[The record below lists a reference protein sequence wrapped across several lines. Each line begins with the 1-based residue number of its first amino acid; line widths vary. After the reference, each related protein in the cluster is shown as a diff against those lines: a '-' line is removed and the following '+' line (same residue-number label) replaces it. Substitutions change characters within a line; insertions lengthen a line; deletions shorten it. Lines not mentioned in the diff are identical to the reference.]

1 MSDGILVSQ
10 QNEGKSKTLSGV
22 LVALAALATA
32 GAAVVASTSVAPSAA
47 IICALVAGVILEN
60 RSGPLA
66 AAGYFS
72 LGAPLFVLLAYIH
85 GPETAVATPLAAACL
100 AVVVAGISSLGRLT
114 SSSHSFGTRL
124 AGMGVNTL
132 RVATVAAT
140 VFGMQTAAP
149 TVLAASVGAGFVAWL
164 LFDTIVTSS
173 VIAMTEEDE
182 FQQAWK
188 DVVASPPNRLLLAL
202 PALAGALGA
211 GLGTS
216 SEEVVAVVVTALA
229 ALPFAGALG
238 YWLDG
243 IKVRDQ
249 EELERQLRMA
259 QHQAKTQR
267 DAGEKFTKENKKLS
281 DELGSVYDMA
291 RSLGASTQLEET
303 VGIVLSMVRR
313 LRIPF
318 QSCVILLYRKDTLTP
333 VLSETPYRDVLA
345 MSHLLQLEES
355 LIKEVV
361 ESRRARLKPDLP
373 ASSEGRIFKD
383 ERSVMCVP
391 LIVSKETVGVIYVG
405 SVPVNTHTEEHL
417 NALRMLTAF
426 AAPSVKTAMLFEDKD
441 EDLLRVKKI
450 LAAVEAKNA
459 QLAGLQQMGQQMGA
473 SLKAATTME
482 VVASSI
488 KSMIPDAQSVILFV
502 RDPEE
507 ASGHALKAEYPYTP
521 YADYVRNLALRD
533 DEGLLGKA
541 ISLSNTILVQ
551 DTEMFDV
558 QNLLG
563 SEKSVVVAP
572 LFGGAEEGS
581 NGETVEEAA
590 ATTQNVLMG
599 CLYVGAAK
607 ENALTEEHRN
617 IIETVSY
624 QTAMALKNARLYEQ
638 TQQMALT
645 DGLTGLY
652 THRLFQ
658 DKLNEEIEYAS
669 RHEQNVV
676 LVMVDADNFKTY
688 NDTLGHPAGDALLK
702 EIAALLKDK
711 VRAADIVC
719 RYGGDE
725 FALLLKNTRKEDA
738 ARMCERI
745 REAFQL
751 RFGGNQVQV
760 TSSIGLACYPLD
772 ADSKK
777 DLAQAADDALY
788 VSKRNGR
795 NKVSVSETLEER
807 RRKGPMV
814 QEIIKRPAEI
824 EAEKAA
830 AAKAAAEAEARK
842 KNPPA

>member
-1 MSDGILVSQ
+1 VLLAILATVGAAIFASS
-10 QNEGKSKTLSGV
+10 EVVPT
-22 LVALAALATA
+22 AAL
-32 GAAVVASTSVAPSAA
+32 V
-47 IICALVAGVILEN
+47 CALVAGLVLEF

-66 AAGYFS
+66 PAGYFS
-72 LGAPLFVLLAYIH
+72 LGAPLFVLLAYVH
-85 GPETAVATPLAAACL
+85 GPNTPVATPMAAACL
-100 AVVVAGISSLGRLT
+100 AVAVAGMSSLGRLA
-114 SSSHSFGTRL
+114 SGPHSMGTRM
-124 AGMGVNTL
+124 AGAGVNTL
-132 RVATVAAT
+132 RVAAT
-140 VFGMQTAAP
+140 AGAVFGVHQVVP
-149 TVLAASVGAGFVAWL
+149 EHLVASVGAGYVAWV
-164 LFDTIVTSS
+164 LFDLVVTSA
-173 VIAMTEEDE
+173 VISLVEEED
-182 FQQAWK
+182 FQRSWK
-188 DVVASPPNRLLLAL
+188 DVVASPQNRLLLAL
-202 PALAGALGA
+202 PALVGALGA

-249 EELERQLRMA
+249 EELEKQLRIA
-259 QHQAKTQR
+259 QHQSVSQKQA
-267 DAGEKFTKENKKLS
+267 AEKSAKENKRLT
-281 DELGSVYDMA
+281 DELQSVYDMA

-318 QSCVILLYRKDTLTP
+318 QSCVILLYREENLTP

-361 ESRRARLKPDLP
+361 ETRRPRLKPELS

-391 LIVSKETVGVIYVG
+391 LIVSKEIVGVIYVG
-405 SVPVNTHTEEHL
+405 SVPVNTHNEEHL
-417 NALRMLTAF
+417 NALKMITTF
-426 AAPSVKTAMLFEDKD
+426 AAPSVKTAMLFDGKER
-441 EDLLRVKKI
+441 DLVKVKKA
-450 LAAVEAKNA
+450 LAEVEAKNA

-473 SLKAATTME
+473 SLKATTTMK
-482 VVASSI
+482 VVAHSI
-488 KSMIPDAQSVILFV
+488 KSMIPDAQSVILFT
-502 RDPEE
+502 RDQED
-507 ASGHALKAEYPYTP
+507 AAGHALKAEYADTP

-541 ISLSNTILVQ
+541 ISLSSTILVQ

-563 SEKSVVVAP
+563 SEHSVVVAP
-572 LFGGAEEGS
+572 LFGGIEGEEIGEIEEGVPAHA
-581 NGETVEEAA
+581 G
-590 ATTQNVLMG
+590 LMG

-607 ENALTEEHRN
+607 ENAFNEEHRN

-658 DKLNEEIEYAS
+658 DKLNEEIEYAD
-669 RHEQNVV
+669 RHDQPVV
-676 LVMVDADNFKTY
+676 LVMVDADNFKSY

-751 RFGGNQVQV
+751 RFGGNTVQV
-760 TSSIGLACYPLD
+760 TSSIGLACFPID

-788 VSKRNGR
+788 VSKRGGR
-795 NKVSVSETLEER
+795 NRVSVSKTLAER
-807 RRKGPMV
+807 RAAPIV
-814 QEIIKRPAEI
+814 QEVLKRPSEMTPEELKPAEM
-824 EAEKAA
+824 K
-830 AAKAAAEAEARK
+830 
-842 KNPPA
+842 P

>member
-1 MSDGILVSQ
+1 MFDQCRTWIYSVSQ
-10 QNEGKSKTLSGV
+10 TSEGKSKTLSGV
-22 LVALAALATA
+22 LALLAVLATAAGAFVAFPHVTPHATLICALAA
-32 GAAVVASTSVAPSAA
+32 G
-47 IICALVAGVILEN
+47 LVLEF
-60 RSGPLA
+60 RSGSLA
-66 AAGYFS
+66 PAGYFS
-72 LGAPLFVLLAYIH
+72 LASPLMILLVYLH
-85 GPETAVATPLAAACL
+85 GPDTPVAHGVAALGVAVA
-100 AVVVAGISSLGRLT
+100 VSGVSSLGRLV
-114 SSSHSFGTRL
+114 SGSQPLSTRL
-124 AGMGVNTL
+124 NGAGVNTL
-132 RVATVAAT
+132 R
-140 VFGMQTAAP
+140 TAVVGGAI
-149 TVLAASVGAGFVAWL
+149 LAAQTFVPQYLFLAVIAGYVAWL
-164 LFDTIVTSS
+164 VYDLVVVNAVVSL
-173 VIAMTEEDE
+173 AEDGE
-182 FQQAWK
+182 FEQGWTAVKEAPQ
-188 DVVASPPNRLLLAL
+188 NRFLLAL
-202 PALAGALGA
+202 PALVGALGGDLHA
-211 GLGTS
+211 AS
-216 SEEVVAVVVTALA
+216 DEAVAVIVTALA
-229 ALPFAGALG
+229 ALPFAGALS

-243 IKVRDQ
+243 IKVREQ

-259 QHQAKTQR
+259 QHQSLTQKQ
-267 DAGEKFTKENKKLS
+267 AAEKMTSQNRRLS
-281 DELGSVYDMA
+281 DELQSVYDMA
-291 RSLGASTQLEET
+291 SSLGASTQLEET

-318 QSCVILLYRKDTLTP
+318 QSCVILLYRNENLTP

-361 ESRRARLKPDLP
+361 ESRRPRLKPELS

-391 LIVSKETVGVIYVG
+391 LIVSKEIVGVIYVG
-405 SVPVNTHTEEHL
+405 SVQVNTHNEEHL
-417 NALRMLTAF
+417 KALKMLTAF
-426 AAPSVKTAMLFEDKD
+426 AAPSVKTAMLFEDK
-441 EDLLRVKKI
+441 EKDLLSVKKI
-450 LAAVEAKNA
+450 LAAVEAKNS

-473 SLKAATTME
+473 SLKASIALQ

-488 KSMIPDAQSVILFV
+488 KSMISEAQSVILFT
-502 RDPEE
+502 RDPEDPN
-507 ASGHALKAEYPYTP
+507 GHALKAELPDTP

-541 ISLSNTILVQ
+541 ISLSSTILVQ

-572 LFGGAEEGS
+572 LFGGAEDDENSG
-581 NGETVEEAA
+581 GEEEAG
-590 ATTQNVLMG
+590 ATPQTSLLG
-599 CLYVGAAK
+599 ALYVGAAR

-638 TQQMALT
+638 TQKMALT

-658 DKLNEEIEYAS
+658 EKLNEEIEYAD
-669 RHEQNVV
+669 RHNQPVV

-751 RFGGNQVQV
+751 RFGGNEVQV
-760 TSSIGLACYPLD
+760 TSSIGLACFPID

-777 DLAQAADDALY
+777 DLAKAADDALY
-788 VSKRNGR
+788 VSKRGGR
-795 NKVSVSETLEER
+795 NRVSVSPDLEHR
-807 RRKGPMV
+807 RANPIT
-814 QEIIKRPAEI
+814 QEILKRPAEMN
-824 EAEKAA
+824 K
-830 AAKAAAEAEARK
+830 
-842 KNPPA
+842 

>member
-1 MSDGILVSQ
+1 MA
-10 QNEGKSKTLSGV
+10 V
-22 LVALAALATA
+22 LAAGAGAFVALPELTFHPAL
-32 GAAVVASTSVAPSAA
+32 
-47 IICALVAGVILEN
+47 ICALLAGLILEF
-60 RSGPLA
+60 RSGSLA
-66 AAGYFS
+66 PAGYFS
-72 LGAPLFVLLAYIH
+72 LASPLYILLVYMY
-85 GPETAVATPLAAACL
+85 GPDTPVGTSLAALGLAVAM
-100 AVVVAGISSLGRLT
+100 AGASSLGRLA
-114 SSSHSFGTRL
+114 SSTHPMHTRL
-124 AGMGVNTL
+124 TGIGINTL
-132 RVATVAAT
+132 KVAVVGGAIWAAHRFIPQHLFVA
-140 VFGMQTAAP
+140 V
-149 TVLAASVGAGFVAWL
+149 VAGYIAWL
-164 LFDTIVTSS
+164 LYDLLVVNLVVKLAEDTEFKQGWAAVQ
-173 VIAMTEEDE
+173 DE
-182 FQQAWK
+182 SLSRF
-188 DVVASPPNRLLLAL
+188 LLAL
-202 PALAGALGA
+202 PALLGALGG
-211 GLGTS
+211 GLNATS
-216 SEEVVAVVVTALA
+216 DALIAIVVTALT
-229 ALPFAGALG
+229 ALPFAGALS

-243 IKVRDQ
+243 LKVREQ

-259 QHQAKTQR
+259 QHQSQTQKQASDKLTQQNR
-267 DAGEKFTKENKKLS
+267 RLS
-281 DELGSVYDMA
+281 DELQSVYDMA
-291 RSLGASTQLEET
+291 SSLGASTQLEET

-318 QSCVILLYRKDTLTP
+318 QSCVILLYRGDNLTP

-361 ESRRARLKPDLP
+361 ESRRPRLKPELS

-391 LIVSKETVGVIYVG
+391 LIVSKEIVGVIYVG
-405 SVPVNTHTEEHL
+405 SVQVNTHNEEHL
-417 NALRMLTAF
+417 KALKMLTAF
-426 AAPSVKTAMLFEDKD
+426 AAPSVKTAMLFEDK
-441 EDLLRVKKI
+441 EKDLLSVKKI

-473 SLKAATTME
+473 SLKASTTLQ

-488 KSMIPDAQSVILFV
+488 KNMISEAQSVILFT
-502 RDPEE
+502 RDPEDPK
-507 ASGHALKAEYPYTP
+507 GHALRAELADTP

-541 ISLSNTILVQ
+541 ISLSSTILVQ

-572 LFGGAEEGS
+572 LFGGAEEEEQS
-581 NGETVEEAA
+581 SGEDESGAGPQSTLLGA
-590 ATTQNVLMG
+590 
-599 CLYVGAAK
+599 LYVGAAR

-624 QTAMALKNARLYEQ
+624 QTAMALKNSRLYEQ
-638 TQQMALT
+638 TQKMALT

-658 DKLNEEIEYAS
+658 EKLNEEIEYAE
-669 RHEQNVV
+669 RHNQPVV

-711 VRAADIVC
+711 VRASDIVC

-738 ARMCERI
+738 HRMCERI

-751 RFGGNQVQV
+751 RFGGNEVQV
-760 TSSIGLACYPLD
+760 TSSIGLACFPTD

-777 DLAQAADDALY
+777 DLAKAADDALY
-788 VSKRNGR
+788 VSKRGGR
-795 NKVSVSETLEER
+795 NRVSVSPVLAER
-807 RRKGPMV
+807 RANPIT
-814 QEIIKRPAEI
+814 QEILKRPAEMN
-824 EAEKAA
+824 K
-830 AAKAAAEAEARK
+830 
-842 KNPPA
+842 

>member
-1 MSDGILVSQ
+1 M
-10 QNEGKSKTLSGV
+10 
-22 LVALAALATA
+22 LAALAVLATLG
-32 GAAVVASTSVAPSAA
+32 GAFFASTSVAPSPA
-47 IICALVAGVILEN
+47 IICALIAGLILEN

-85 GPETAVATPLAAACL
+85 GEGTAVATPLGAACL
-100 AVVVAGISSLGRLT
+100 AVAVAGVSSIGRLT
-114 SSSHSFGTRL
+114 SGSHSFSTRL
-124 AGMGVNTL
+124 AGAGVNTL
-132 RVATVAAT
+132 RVAAVAAT
-140 VFGMQTAAP
+140 IFGMQTAAP

-164 LFDTIVTSS
+164 LFDTIITSS
-173 VIAMTEEDE
+173 VISITEEDE
-182 FQQAWK
+182 FHQAWK

-202 PALAGALGA
+202 PALAGALGT

-229 ALPFAGALG
+229 AFPFAGALG

-267 DAGEKFTKENKKLS
+267 DAVEKFTKENKKLS
-281 DELGSVYDMA
+281 DELQSVYDMA

-441 EDLLRVKKI
+441 EDLFRVKKI

-488 KSMIPDAQSVILFV
+488 KTMIPDAQSVILFV
-502 RDPEE
+502 RDSEE

-551 DTEMFDV
+551 DTDMFDV

-572 LFGGAEEGS
+572 LFGGPEEGA
-581 NGETVEEAA
+581 ETSEEGAA
-590 ATTQNVLMG
+590 AQTTLMG

-669 RHEQNVV
+669 RHNQNVV

-760 TSSIGLACYPLD
+760 TSSIGLACFPID

-788 VSKRNGR
+788 VSKRGGR
-795 NKVSVSETLEER
+795 NRVSVSKTLEER
-807 RRKGPMV
+807 RRDGPMV
-814 QEIIKRPAEI
+814 QETLKRPAEI

-830 AAKAAAEAEARK
+830 AAAAAAAAAEGK
-842 KNPPA
+842 K

>member
-1 MSDGILVSQ
+1 
-10 QNEGKSKTLSGV
+10 
-22 LVALAALATA
+22 VALIL
-32 GAAVVASTSVAPSAA
+32 G
-47 IICALVAGVILEN
+47 LVLEYL
-60 RSGPLA
+60 SGPLA

-72 LGAPLFVLLAYIH
+72 LGSPLFVLLVYIQ
-85 GPETAVATPLAAACL
+85 GPDTQAATPLAAACL
-100 AVVVAGISSLGRLT
+100 AVAVTGICSVGRLA
-114 SSSHSFGTRL
+114 SGTQSISTRMTG
-124 AGMGVNTL
+124 AGVNTL
-132 RVATVAAT
+132 RIAAIAAT
-140 VFGMQTAAP
+140 AWGVRQAVPTPLFAA
-149 TVLAASVGAGFVAWL
+149 VGAGFVAWI
-164 LFDTIVTSS
+164 LFDLLLTGA
-173 VIAMTEEDE
+173 VISFAEEEDFRKSWE
-182 FQQAWK
+182 
-188 DVVASPPNRLLLAL
+188 DVRESPKNRLLMAL

-211 GLGTS
+211 GFTGLDEIGTI
-216 SEEVVAVVVTALA
+216 VITGMA
-229 ALPFAGALG
+229 ALPFAGAIS

-249 EELERQLRMA
+249 EELERQLRIA
-259 QHQAKTQR
+259 QNQSWSQKQAAEKLQKEKQR
-267 DAGEKFTKENKKLS
+267 TKE
-281 DELGSVYDMA
+281 ELDSVYELA

-318 QSCVILLYRKDTLTP
+318 QSCVILRYEDGILTP
-333 VLSETPYRDVLA
+333 VLAETPYRDVLA

-361 ESRRARLKPDLP
+361 ESRKPRLKPDLP
-373 ASSEGRIFKD
+373 ASTEGRIFKD

-391 LIVSKETVGVIYVG
+391 LTVSKEIVGVIYVG
-405 SVPVNTHTEEHL
+405 SVPVNTHNEEHL
-417 NALRMLTAF
+417 NSLKMLTTM
-426 AAPSVKTAMLFEDKD
+426 AAPSVKTAMLFDGKEKD
-441 EDLLRVKKI
+441 LVKVKKA
-450 LAAVEAKNA
+450 LAEVEAKNA

-473 SLKAATTME
+473 SLKATTTMQ
-482 VVASSI
+482 VVSESI
-488 KSMIPDAQSVILFV
+488 KNMIPDAQSVIVFT
-502 RDPEE
+502 RDSED
-507 ASGHALKAEYPYTP
+507 AGGHALKAEYADTP

-541 ISLSNTILVQ
+541 IGLSSTILVQ

-572 LFGGAEEGS
+572 LFSGAESEDGHED
-581 NGETVEEAA
+581 GETAA
-590 ATTQNVLMG
+590 HAALMG
-599 CLYVGAAK
+599 ALYVGAAK

-658 DKLNEEIEYAS
+658 DKLNEEIEYAA
-669 RHEQNVV
+669 RNDQPVV

-711 VRAADIVC
+711 VRASDIVC

-760 TSSIGLACYPLD
+760 TSSIGLACFPVD

-788 VSKRNGR
+788 VSKRGGR
-795 NKVSVSETLEER
+795 NRVSVSKTLAER
-807 RRKGPMV
+807 RANPIV
-814 QEIIKRPAEI
+814 QEVLKRPAEM
-824 EAEKAA
+824 K
-830 AAKAAAEAEARK
+830 
-842 KNPPA
+842 

>member
-1 MSDGILVSQ
+1 MSQ
-10 QNEGKSKTLSGV
+10 QSEGKSKPLSGV
-22 LVALAALATA
+22 LLLLAILATVAAAFFASA
-32 GAAVVASTSVAPSAA
+32 GVKPTIA
-47 IICALVAGVILEN
+47 IGCALLAGLVLEF
-60 RSGPLA
+60 RSGSLA

-72 LGAPLFVLLAYIH
+72 LGAPLFVLLAYIY
-85 GPETAVATPLAAACL
+85 GPNTPVATPVAAACL
-100 AVVVAGISSLGRLT
+100 AVAVAGVSSIGRLA
-114 SSSHSFGTRL
+114 SPAHSMGTKMSG
-124 AGMGVNTL
+124 AGVNTL
-132 RVATVAAT
+132 RIAAVAGT
-140 VFGMQTAAP
+140 VFAVRQAVPAYLGAA
-149 TVLAASVGAGFVAWL
+149 VGAGYVAWL
-164 LFDTIVTSS
+164 LFDLVVTSA
-173 VIAMTEEDE
+173 VINMTEGED
-182 FQQAWK
+182 FQRSWK
-188 DVVASPPNRLLLAL
+188 DVLEAPTNRFLLAL
-202 PALAGALGA
+202 PALAGALGT

-243 IKVRDQ
+243 IRVRDQ
-249 EELERQLRMA
+249 EELERQLRIA
-259 QHQAKTQR
+259 QHQSQSQKQAT
-267 DAGEKFTKENKKLS
+267 EKISKENKKLS
-281 DELGSVYDMA
+281 DELQSVYDMA

-318 QSCVILLYRKDTLTP
+318 QSCVILLYKDENLTP

-361 ESRRARLKPDLP
+361 ESRKARLKPELS

-391 LIVSKETVGVIYVG
+391 LVVSKEIVGVIYVG
-405 SVPVNTHTEEHL
+405 SVPVNTHNEEHL
-417 NALRMLTAF
+417 NALRMLSAF
-426 AAPSVKTAMLFEDKD
+426 AAPSVKTAMLFDSKD
-441 EDLLRVKKI
+441 RDLVKVRKA
-450 LAAVEAKNA
+450 LAEVEAKNS

-473 SLKAATTME
+473 SLKATTTMK
-482 VVASSI
+482 VVAESI
-488 KSMIPDAQSVILFV
+488 KSMLPDAQSVILFT
-502 RDPEE
+502 RDTDD
-507 ASGHALKAEYPYTP
+507 ATGHALKAEYADTP

-541 ISLSNTILVQ
+541 IQSSTTILVQ

-563 SEKSVVVAP
+563 SEHSVVVAP
-572 LFGGAEEGS
+572 LFGLTEEEG
-581 NGETVEEAA
+581 GESEDAP
-590 ATTQNVLMG
+590 ATPHAGLLGT
-599 CLYVGAAK
+599 LYVGAAK

-658 DKLNEEIEYAS
+658 DKLNEEIEYAA
-669 RHEQNVV
+669 RHDQPVV

-702 EIAALLKDK
+702 EIASLLKDK

-751 RFGGNQVQV
+751 RFGGNAVQV
-760 TSSIGLACYPLD
+760 TSSIGLACFPVD

-788 VSKRNGR
+788 VSKRGGR
-795 NKVSVSETLEER
+795 NRVSVSKDLETR
-807 RRKGPMV
+807 RREGPMV
-814 QEIIKRPAEI
+814 QGVIKRPAEI
-824 EAEKAA
+824 EKEKQE
-830 AAKAAAEAEARK
+830 AAKAAAAQAAQAKR
-842 KNPPA
+842 

>member
-1 MSDGILVSQ
+1 MSQAS
-10 QNEGKSKTLSGV
+10 EGKSKTLSGV
-22 LVALAALATA
+22 LALLAVLATA
-32 GAAVVASTSVAPSAA
+32 AGAFVAFPHVTLHPALL
-47 IICALVAGVILEN
+47 CALVAGLILEF
-60 RSGPLA
+60 RSGSLA
-66 AAGYFS
+66 PAGYFS
-72 LGAPLFVLLAYIH
+72 LASPLYVLLVYLH
-85 GPETAVATPLAAACL
+85 GADTPVDTSLAALGVAVAMT
-100 AVVVAGISSLGRLT
+100 GISSIGRLA
-114 SSSHSFGTRL
+114 SSSQPMSTRL
-124 AGMGVNTL
+124 NGAGVNTL
-132 RVATVAAT
+132 RTGVVGGAIMASQIFAEQYLFVAV
-140 VFGMQTAAP
+140 
-149 TVLAASVGAGFVAWL
+149 SAGYVAWL
-164 LFDTIVTSS
+164 IYDLIVVNAVVSL
-173 VIAMTEEDE
+173 TEDKE
-182 FQQAWK
+182 FEQGWK
-188 DVVASPPNRLLLAL
+188 AVREEPANRFLLAL
-202 PALAGALGA
+202 PALVGALGG
-211 GLGTS
+211 GLHAAS
-216 SEEVVAVVVTALA
+216 DEVVAVVVTALA

-243 IKVRDQ
+243 IKVQEQ

-259 QHQAKTQR
+259 QHQSQTQKQ
-267 DAGEKFTKENKKLS
+267 AAEKLTSQNRRLS
-281 DELGSVYDMA
+281 DELQSVYDMA
-291 RSLGASTQLEET
+291 SSLGASTQLEET

-318 QSCVILLYRKDTLTP
+318 QSCVILLYRGDNLTP

-361 ESRRARLKPDLP
+361 ESRRPRLKPELSS
-373 ASSEGRIFKD
+373 SSEGRIFKD

-391 LIVSKETVGVIYVG
+391 LIVSKEIVGVIYVG
-405 SVPVNTHTEEHL
+405 SVQVNTHNEEHL
-417 NALRMLTAF
+417 KALKMLTAF
-426 AAPSVKTAMLFEDKD
+426 AAPSVKTAMLFEDK
-441 EDLLRVKKI
+441 EKDLLNVKKI

-473 SLKAATTME
+473 SLKASATLQ

-488 KSMIPDAQSVILFV
+488 KSMISEAQSVILFT
-502 RDPEE
+502 RDPEDPK
-507 ASGHALKAEYPYTP
+507 GHAMRAELPDTP

-541 ISLSNTILVQ
+541 ISLSSTILVQ

-572 LFGGAEEGS
+572 LFGGAEEKE
-581 NGETVEEAA
+581 NAEGEEEAGDTPQSTLLGA
-590 ATTQNVLMG
+590 
-599 CLYVGAAK
+599 LYVGAAR

-638 TQQMALT
+638 TQKMALT

-658 DKLNEEIEYAS
+658 EKLNEEIEYAD
-669 RHEQNVV
+669 RHNQPVV

-711 VRAADIVC
+711 VRASDIVC

-738 ARMCERI
+738 QRMCERI

-751 RFGGNQVQV
+751 RFGGNEVQV
-760 TSSIGLACYPLD
+760 TSSIGLACFPLD

-777 DLAQAADDALY
+777 DLAKAADDALY
-788 VSKRNGR
+788 VSKRGGR
-795 NKVSVSETLEER
+795 NRVSVSPNLAER
-807 RRKGPMV
+807 RANPIQ
-814 QEIIKRPAEI
+814 QEVLKRPAEM
-824 EAEKAA
+824 K
-830 AAKAAAEAEARK
+830 
-842 KNPPA
+842 

>member
-1 MSDGILVSQ
+1 MSQ
-10 QNEGKSKTLSGV
+10 ANEGKSKTLSGV
-22 LVALAALATA
+22 LALLAVLATA
-32 GAAVVASTSVAPSAA
+32 AGAFLALPQISPHPM
-47 IICALVAGVILEN
+47 IICAVAAGLILEF
-60 RSGPLA
+60 RSGSLA
-66 AAGYFS
+66 PAGYFS
-72 LGAPLFVLLAYIH
+72 LASPLYILVVYLH
-85 GPETAVATPLAAACL
+85 GPDTPVHTPSAALGFAVALT
-100 AVVVAGISSLGRLT
+100 GISSLGRLA
-114 SSSHSFGTRL
+114 SSAQPMSTRL
-124 AGMGVNTL
+124 NGAGVNTL
-132 RVATVAAT
+132 RTAVVGGAVFAAQL
-140 VFGMQTAAP
+140 FAKP
-149 TVLAASVGAGFVAWL
+149 YLFVA
-164 LFDTIVTSS
+164 
-173 VIAMTEEDE
+173 VIAGYVAWVIYDLVVINLVVSLAEDKDFEQGWKAALEEP
-182 FQQAWK
+182 Q
-188 DVVASPPNRLLLAL
+188 NRFLLAL
-202 PALAGALGA
+202 PALIGALGG
-211 GLGTS
+211 GLNAAS
-216 SEEVVAVVVTALA
+216 DEVVAVVVTALA

-259 QHQAKTQR
+259 QHQALQHKQTADKLTQQNR
-267 DAGEKFTKENKKLS
+267 RLS
-281 DELGSVYDMA
+281 DELQSVYDMA
-291 RSLGASTQLEET
+291 SSLGASTQLEET

-318 QSCVILLYRKDTLTP
+318 QSCVILLYRNDNLTP

-361 ESRRARLKPDLP
+361 ESRRPRLKPELS

-391 LIVSKETVGVIYVG
+391 LIVSKEIVGVIYVG
-405 SVPVNTHTEEHL
+405 SVQVNTHNEEHL
-417 NALRMLTAF
+417 KALKMLTAF
-426 AAPSVKTAMLFEDKD
+426 AAPSVKTAMLFEDK
-441 EDLLRVKKI
+441 EKDLLNVKKI

-459 QLAGLQQMGQQMGA
+459 QLAGLQQMGQKLGA
-473 SLKAATTME
+473 SLKASATLQ

-488 KSMIPDAQSVILFV
+488 KSMISEAQSVILFT
-502 RDPEE
+502 RDPEDVK
-507 ASGHALKAEYPYTP
+507 GHALTAEFPDTP

-541 ISLSNTILVQ
+541 ISLSSTILVQ

-572 LFGGAEEGS
+572 LFGGIESEEG
-581 NGETVEEAA
+581 EAA
-590 ATTQNVLMG
+590 QDEDGQAQSNLLG
-599 CLYVGAAK
+599 ALYVGAAR

-638 TQQMALT
+638 TQKMALT

-658 DKLNEEIEYAS
+658 EKLNEEIEYAD
-669 RHEQNVV
+669 RHNQPVV

-711 VRAADIVC
+711 VRASDIVC

-751 RFGGNQVQV
+751 RFGGNEVQV
-760 TSSIGLACYPLD
+760 TSSIGLACFPSD

-777 DLAQAADDALY
+777 DLAKAADDALY
-788 VSKRNGR
+788 VSKRGGR
-795 NKVSVSETLEER
+795 NRVSVSPKLEER
-807 RRKGPMV
+807 RANPIT
-814 QEIIKRPAEI
+814 QEILKRPAEM
-824 EAEKAA
+824 K
-830 AAKAAAEAEARK
+830 
-842 KNPPA
+842 

>member
-1 MSDGILVSQ
+1 MSQ
-10 QNEGKSKTLSGV
+10 ANEGKSKTLSGV
-22 LVALAALATA
+22 LVLLAILATA
-32 GAAVVASTSVAPSAA
+32 AGAFLALPDITPHPVLL
-47 IICALVAGVILEN
+47 CALIAGLVLEF
-60 RSGPLA
+60 RSGSLA
-66 AAGYFS
+66 PAGYFS
-72 LGAPLFVLLAYIH
+72 LASPLYVLLVYLH
-85 GPETAVATPLAAACL
+85 GSETPIGTPKAALGLAVALAGA
-100 AVVVAGISSLGRLT
+100 SSLGRLA
-114 SSSHSFGTRL
+114 SSAQPMSTRL
-124 AGMGVNTL
+124 NGAGVNIL
-132 RVATVAAT
+132 RTAVVGGAILAAQTFAAQYLFIAVAA
-140 VFGMQTAAP
+140 GY
-149 TVLAASVGAGFVAWL
+149 VAWIIYDL
-164 LFDTIVTSS
+164 VVVNLVVSLAEDTEFEQGWK
-173 VIAMTEEDE
+173 AALEEP
-182 FQQAWK
+182 Q
-188 DVVASPPNRLLLAL
+188 NRFLLAL
-202 PALAGALGA
+202 PALVGALGG
-211 GLGTS
+211 GLNAS
-216 SEEVVAVVVTALA
+216 SDEVVAVVVTALA

-259 QHQAKTQR
+259 QHQALQHKQTTDKLTQQNR
-267 DAGEKFTKENKKLS
+267 RLS
-281 DELGSVYDMA
+281 DELQSVYDMA
-291 RSLGASTQLEET
+291 SSLGASTQLEET

-318 QSCVILLYRKDTLTP
+318 QSCVILLYRNDNLTP

-361 ESRRARLKPDLP
+361 ESRRPRLKPELS

-391 LIVSKETVGVIYVG
+391 LIVSKEIVGVIYVG
-405 SVPVNTHTEEHL
+405 SVQVNTHNEEHL
-417 NALRMLTAF
+417 KALKMLTAF
-426 AAPSVKTAMLFEDKD
+426 AAPSVKTAMLFEDK
-441 EDLLRVKKI
+441 EKDLLNVKKI

-459 QLAGLQQMGQQMGA
+459 QLAGLQQMGQKMGA
-473 SLKAATTME
+473 SLKASATLQ

-488 KSMIPDAQSVILFV
+488 KSMISEAQSVILFT
-502 RDPEE
+502 RDPEDPK
-507 ASGHALKAEYPYTP
+507 GHALRAELPDTP

-541 ISLSNTILVQ
+541 ISLSSTILVQ

-572 LFGGAEEGS
+572 LFGGVEAEEG
-581 NGETVEEAA
+581 ETAQEDDGQPQSTLLGA
-590 ATTQNVLMG
+590 
-599 CLYVGAAK
+599 LYVGAAR

-638 TQQMALT
+638 TQKMALT

-658 DKLNEEIEYAS
+658 EKLNEEIEYAD
-669 RHEQNVV
+669 RHNQPVV

-711 VRAADIVC
+711 VRASDIVC

-751 RFGGNQVQV
+751 RFGGNEVQV
-760 TSSIGLACYPLD
+760 TSSIGLACFPLD

-777 DLAQAADDALY
+777 DLAKAADDALY
-788 VSKRNGR
+788 VSKRGGR
-795 NKVSVSETLEER
+795 NRVSVSPNLEER
-807 RRKGPMV
+807 RANPIT
-814 QEIIKRPAEI
+814 QEILKRPAEM
-824 EAEKAA
+824 K
-830 AAKAAAEAEARK
+830 
-842 KNPPA
+842 

>member
-1 MSDGILVSQ
+1 ML
-10 QNEGKSKTLSGV
+10 
-22 LVALAALATA
+22 
-32 GAAVVASTSVAPSAA
+32 
-47 IICALVAGVILEN
+47 ALVAVLVTTGAAIFAFTNKALVPTPALIAALLAGLILEF
-60 RSGPLA
+60 RSGALA

-72 LGAPLFVLLAYIH
+72 LASPIFVLLAYDRS
-85 GPETAVATPLAAACL
+85 PDVPPLASVAVAL
-100 AVVVAGISSLGRLT
+100 AVAGVSSIGRLA
-114 SSSHSFGTRL
+114 SGSHAMSTRM
-124 AGMGVNTL
+124 AGAGVNTL
-132 RVATVAAT
+132 RIAA
-140 VFGMQTAAP
+140 VGAAIWGTSIAVP
-149 TVLAASVGAGFVAWL
+149 DHVVASVGAGYVAWL
-164 LFDTIVTSS
+164 IFDLIITSGVISIV
-173 VIAMTEEDE
+173 EEEE
-182 FQQAWK
+182 FQRSWK
-188 DVVASPPNRLLLAL
+188 DVVSEPQNRLLLAL
-202 PALAGALGA
+202 PALAGSLGMA
-211 GLGTS
+211 SLGTTS
-216 SEEVVAVVVTALA
+216 DEVVAVVVTALA

-249 EELERQLRMA
+249 EELEKQLRIA
-259 QHQAKTQR
+259 QHQSQSQR
-267 DAGEKFTKENKKLS
+267 QAAERLTRDNKRLS
-281 DELGSVYDMA
+281 DELQSVYDMA

-318 QSCVILLYRKDTLTP
+318 QSCVILLYRNENLTP

-361 ESRRARLKPDLP
+361 ETRRPRLKPELP

-391 LIVSKETVGVIYVG
+391 LIVSKEIVGVIYVG

-417 NALRMLTAF
+417 NALKMLTAF
-426 AAPSVKTAMLFEDKD
+426 AAPSVKTAMLFEDK
-441 EDLLRVKKI
+441 EKDLLSVKKI

-473 SLKAATTME
+473 SLKSSDTLN
-482 VVASSI
+482 VVSSSI
-488 KSMIPDAQSVILFV
+488 KSMISDVQSVILFTK
-502 RDPEE
+502 DSED
-507 ASGHALKAEYPYTP
+507 ATGHALKAEFADTP

-563 SEKSVVVAP
+563 AEKSVVVAP
-572 LFGGAEEGS
+572 LW
-581 NGETVEEAA
+581 AA
-590 ATTQNVLMG
+590 ADEEEKSSDSSEGPVISLMG

-607 ENALTEEHRN
+607 ENALTDEHRN

-658 DKLNEEIEYAS
+658 EKLNEEIEFAE
-669 RHEQNVV
+669 RHNQPVV

-702 EIAALLKDK
+702 EIASLLKDK
-711 VRAADIVC
+711 VRAADIVS

-725 FALLLKNTRKEDA
+725 FALLLKNTRKDDA

-751 RFGGNQVQV
+751 RFGGNAVQV
-760 TSSIGLACYPLD
+760 TSSIGLACYPDD

-788 VSKRNGR
+788 VSKRGGR
-795 NKVSVSETLEER
+795 NKVSVSKDLAAR
-807 RRKGPMV
+807 RREGPVV
-814 QEIIKRPAEI
+814 QEILKRPSEEAAE
-824 EAEKAA
+824 A
-830 AAKAAAEAEARK
+830 AAKAAQGKR
-842 KNPPA
+842 

>member
-1 MSDGILVSQ
+1 MSQ
-10 QNEGKSKTLSGV
+10 TNEGKHKTVPAV
-22 LVALAALATA
+22 LALLAILVTVAAAFFASTETSPHAALIC
-32 GAAVVASTSVAPSAA
+32 AVVAG
-47 IICALVAGVILEN
+47 LVLEF
-60 RSGPLA
+60 RSGSLA

-72 LGAPLFVLLAYIH
+72 LGAPLFVLLAYLQ
-85 GPETAVATPLAAACL
+85 GPSTSASNPMVTACL
-100 AVVVAGISSLGRLT
+100 AVAVAGVSSLGRLA
-114 SSSHSFGTRL
+114 SNSHAVTTRF
-124 AGMGVNTL
+124 AGIGVTTL
-132 RVATVAAT
+132 RVAVVAAT
-140 VFGMQTAAP
+140 IFGVRLVAP
-149 TVLAASVGAGFVAWL
+149 SLLVASVVAGFIAWVV
-164 LFDTIVTSS
+164 FDLVVTST
-173 VIAMTEEDE
+173 VISLAEDDD
-182 FQQAWK
+182 FQHSWQE
-188 DVVASPPNRLLLAL
+188 VTASPQNRLLLAL
-202 PALAGALGA
+202 PALIGSLGA
-211 GLGTS
+211 GFSTS
-216 SEEVVAVVVTALA
+216 TDELVAVVVTALA

-249 EELERQLRMA
+249 EELEKQLRIA
-259 QHQAKTQR
+259 QHQSQSQKQA
-267 DAGEKFTKENKKLS
+267 AEKAAVQNRRLS
-281 DELGSVYDMA
+281 DELQSVYDMA

-318 QSCVILLYRKDTLTP
+318 QSCVILLYRKETLTP

-361 ESRRARLKPDLP
+361 ESRKARLKPDLP

-391 LIVSKETVGVIYVG
+391 LIVSKEIVGVIYVG

-441 EDLLRVKKI
+441 EEFLRVKKI
-450 LAAVEAKNA
+450 LAAVEAKNR

-473 SLKAATTME
+473 SLKASTTMK
-482 VVASSI
+482 VVADSI
-488 KSMIPDAQSVILFV
+488 KSMIPDAQSVILFT
-502 RDPEE
+502 RDTDDS
-507 ASGHALKAEYPYTP
+507 SGHALKAEHADTP

-541 ISLSNTILVQ
+541 IGLSNTILVQ

-572 LFGGAEEGS
+572 LFGGAEGDEASSETDEGS
-581 NGETVEEAA
+581 THAGLLGA
-590 ATTQNVLMG
+590 
-599 CLYVGAAK
+599 LYVAAAK

-669 RHEQNVV
+669 RHNQPVV

-711 VRAADIVC
+711 VRATDIVC

-751 RFGGNQVQV
+751 RFGGNKVQV
-760 TSSIGLACYPLD
+760 TSSIGLACFPED

-788 VSKRNGR
+788 VSKRGGR
-795 NKVSVSETLEER
+795 NRVSVSKNLEER
-807 RRKGPMV
+807 RREGPMEHEV
-814 QEIIKRPAEI
+814 IPRPAEM
-824 EAEKAA
+824 
-830 AAKAAAEAEARK
+830 K
-842 KNPPA
+842 K

>member
-1 MSDGILVSQ
+1 MSQ
-10 QNEGKSKTLSGV
+10 ANEGKSKTLSGV
-22 LVALAALATA
+22 LVLLAILATA
-32 GAAVVASTSVAPSAA
+32 AGAFLSLPHITPHPVLL
-47 IICALVAGVILEN
+47 CALIAGLILEF
-60 RSGPLA
+60 RSGSLA
-66 AAGYFS
+66 PAGYFS
-72 LGAPLFVLLAYIH
+72 LASPLYVLLVYLH
-85 GPETAVATPLAAACL
+85 GPETPVGTAPAALGLAVALAGASSFGRLASGAQPMSTRLNGAGVNILRTAVVGGAILAAQTL
-100 AVVVAGISSLGRLT
+100 AAQYLFI
-114 SSSHSFGTRL
+114 
-124 AGMGVNTL
+124 A
-132 RVATVAAT
+132 VAA
-140 VFGMQTAAP
+140 GY
-149 TVLAASVGAGFVAWL
+149 VAW
-164 LFDTIVTSS
+164 
-173 VIAMTEEDE
+173 VIYDLVVLNVVISLAEDNEFEQGWKAALEEP
-182 FQQAWK
+182 Q
-188 DVVASPPNRLLLAL
+188 NRFLLAL
-202 PALAGALGA
+202 PALVGALGG
-211 GLGTS
+211 GLNAAS
-216 SEEVVAVVVTALA
+216 DEVVAVVVTALA

-249 EELERQLRMA
+249 EELERQLRTA
-259 QHQAKTQR
+259 QHQAIQHKQTADKLTQQNR
-267 DAGEKFTKENKKLS
+267 RLS
-281 DELGSVYDMA
+281 DELQSVYDMA
-291 RSLGASTQLEET
+291 SSLGASTQLEET

-318 QSCVILLYRKDTLTP
+318 QSCVILLYRNENLTP

-361 ESRRARLKPDLP
+361 ESRRPRLKPELS

-391 LIVSKETVGVIYVG
+391 LIVSKEIVGVIYVG
-405 SVPVNTHTEEHL
+405 SVQVNTHNEEHL
-417 NALRMLTAF
+417 KALKMLTAF
-426 AAPSVKTAMLFEDKD
+426 AAPSVKTAMLFEDK
-441 EDLLRVKKI
+441 EKDLLNVKKI

-459 QLAGLQQMGQQMGA
+459 QLAGLQQMGQKMGA
-473 SLKAATTME
+473 SLKASATLQ

-488 KSMIPDAQSVILFV
+488 KSMISEAQSVILFT
-502 RDPEE
+502 RDPEDPK
-507 ASGHALKAEYPYTP
+507 GHALRAELPDTP

-541 ISLSNTILVQ
+541 ISLSSTILVQ

-572 LFGGAEEGS
+572 LFGGIEPEEGETAEEDDGQPHS
-581 NGETVEEAA
+581 ILLGA
-590 ATTQNVLMG
+590 
-599 CLYVGAAK
+599 LYVGAAR

-638 TQQMALT
+638 TQKMALT

-658 DKLNEEIEYAS
+658 EKLNEEIEYAD
-669 RHEQNVV
+669 RHNQPVV
-676 LVMVDADNFKTY
+676 LVMVDADNFKSY

-711 VRAADIVC
+711 VRASDIVC

-751 RFGGNQVQV
+751 RFGGNEVQV
-760 TSSIGLACYPLD
+760 TSSIGLACFPYD

-777 DLAQAADDALY
+777 DLAKAADDALY
-788 VSKRNGR
+788 VSKRGGR
-795 NKVSVSETLEER
+795 NRVSVSPDLEHR
-807 RRKGPMV
+807 RANPIT
-814 QEIIKRPAEI
+814 QEILKRPAEM
-824 EAEKAA
+824 K
-830 AAKAAAEAEARK
+830 
-842 KNPPA
+842 

>member
-1 MSDGILVSQ
+1 
-10 QNEGKSKTLSGV
+10 V
-22 LVALAALATA
+22 LALLAVLATV
-32 GAAVVASTSVAPSAA
+32 GAAVFAFSNGAVEPSAA
-47 IICALVAGVILEN
+47 LICALVAGLALEF
-60 RSGPLA
+60 RSGSLA

-72 LGAPLFVLLAYIH
+72 LASPLFVLLAYGH
-85 GPETAVATPLAAACL
+85 GPQAQLSALAVAV
-100 AVVVAGISSLGRLT
+100 AVTGASTLGRLA
-114 SSSHSFGTRL
+114 SNAMPMSTRM
-124 AGMGVNTL
+124 AGAGINTL
-132 RVATVAAT
+132 RIAAVGGAIFAAHKAPSNQLEISVAAGYI
-140 VFGMQTAAP
+140 V
-149 TVLAASVGAGFVAWL
+149 WL
-164 LFDTIVTSS
+164 LFDLIFTNA
-173 VIAMTEEDE
+173 VIGVVEEED
-182 FQQAWK
+182 FQRSWK
-188 DVVASPPNRLLLAL
+188 EVLAEPQNRFLLAL
-202 PALAGALGA
+202 PAMAGVLGA
-211 GLGTS
+211 GFSAS
-216 SEEVVAVVVTALA
+216 SDEVMAVVVTAIA

-243 IKVRDQ
+243 IRVRDQ
-249 EELERQLRMA
+249 EELERQLRIA
-259 QHQAKTQR
+259 QNQIQGFKQR
-267 DAGEKFTKENKKLS
+267 EERTGKENRRLV
-281 DELGSVYDMA
+281 DQLQSVYDMA
-291 RSLGASTQLEET
+291 ASLGASTQLEET

-318 QSCVILLYRKDTLTP
+318 QSCVILLYRNDNLTP

-361 ESRRARLKPDLP
+361 ESRKPRLKPELS

-391 LIVSKETVGVIYVG
+391 LIVSKEIVGVIYVG
-405 SVPVNTHTEEHL
+405 SVPVNTHNEEHL
-417 NALRMLTAF
+417 NALKMLSSF
-426 AAPSVKTAMLFEDKD
+426 AAPSVKTAMLFEDK
-441 EDLLRVKKI
+441 EKDLLNVKKI

-473 SLKAATTME
+473 SLKSTDTLN
-482 VVASSI
+482 VVAKSI
-488 KSMIPDAQSVILFV
+488 KSMISDAQSVILFTKDV
-502 RDPEE
+502 ED
-507 ASGHALKAEYPYTP
+507 ASGHALKAEFAETP

-541 ISLSNTILVQ
+541 ISLSSTILVQ

-572 LFGGAEEGS
+572 LWGSPDEDEQPEAESHGG
-581 NGETVEEAA
+581 VK
-590 ATTQNVLMG
+590 LLG

-638 TQQMALT
+638 TQKMALT

-658 DKLNEEIEYAS
+658 EKLDEEIAYAE
-669 RHEQNVV
+669 RTKQPVV
-676 LVMVDADNFKTY
+676 LVMVDADNFKKY

-702 EIAALLKDK
+702 EIASLLKDK
-711 VRAADIVC
+711 VRAADIVA

-725 FALLLKNTRKEDA
+725 FALLLKNTRKDDA

-751 RFGGNQVQV
+751 RFGGNAVQV
-760 TSSIGLACYPLD
+760 TSSIGLACYPGD

-788 VSKRNGR
+788 VSKRGGR
-795 NKVSVSETLEER
+795 NKVSVSEDLQTR
-807 RRKGPMV
+807 REKPIV
-814 QEIIKRPAEI
+814 QEVLARPSS
-824 EAEKAA
+824 
-830 AAKAAAEAEARK
+830 
-842 KNPPA
+842 